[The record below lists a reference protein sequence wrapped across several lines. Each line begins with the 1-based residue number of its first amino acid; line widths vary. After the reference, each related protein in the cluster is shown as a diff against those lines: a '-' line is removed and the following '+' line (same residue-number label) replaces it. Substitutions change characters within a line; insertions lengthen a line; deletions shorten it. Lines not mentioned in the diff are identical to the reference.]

1 MLLTIVVFVMNAKSF
16 KVNEAPR
23 HESDLKGSWAVVS
36 FASGE
41 GDFFSKL
48 LADSAKEFEV
58 EFTDD
63 QLTLSGGKKPGVSV
77 KYTLDPEKDPKW
89 IDFIDGKRNYYGIY
103 RVDGDELTICSSVNT
118 QGKRPTEFKIIAGKD
133 AQWIMVL
140 KRRKEEDNK

>member
-1 MLLTIVVFVMNAKSF
+1 MSLLTIVVFVMNAQSF

-23 HESDLKGSWAVVS
+23 DESDLKGSWAVVS

-63 QLTLSGGKKPGVSV
+63 QLTLSEGGK
-77 KYTLDPEKDPKW
+77 
-89 IDFIDGKRNYYGIY
+89 N
-103 RVDGDELTICSSVNT
+103 
-118 QGKRPTEFKIIAGKD
+118 QEF
-133 AQWIMVL
+133 L
-140 KRRKEEDNK
+140 